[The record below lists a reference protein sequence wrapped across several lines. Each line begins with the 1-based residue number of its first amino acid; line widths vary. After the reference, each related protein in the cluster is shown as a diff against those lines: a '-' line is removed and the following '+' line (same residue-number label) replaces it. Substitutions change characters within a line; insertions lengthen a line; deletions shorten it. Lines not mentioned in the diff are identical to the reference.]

1 MSDVVGRIFLHG
13 LESSGHGFKAKLLRS
28 IFPAML
34 TPDFR
39 GTLEER
45 MEQLTPIMAER
56 QSWIIVGSSFG
67 GLMGALGAAAAAGG
81 DARGHPQ
88 QVRKLVLLAPAL
100 TRPQFADAP
109 PAPIAVPVVAYHGRG
124 DTVIPLEPTRA
135 LAERV
140 FSNLTFHVV
149 DDNHMLRATVQSI
162 DWHTLLRTA

>member
-67 GLMGALGAAAAAGG
+67 GLMGALFAC
-81 DARGHPQ
+81 RHPQ

>member
-34 TPDFR
+34 TPDFH
-39 GTLEER
+39 GALEER
-45 MEQLTPIMAER
+45 MEQLAPIMAER
-56 QSWIIVGSSFG
+56 PAWIIVGSSFG
-67 GLMGALGAAAAAGG
+67 GLMGALFACQ
-81 DARGHPQ
+81 HPQ

-100 TRPQFADAP
+100 TRPQFADDP
-109 PAPIAVPVVAYHGRG
+109 PAPVAVPVVAYHGRG

-149 DDNHMLRATVQSI
+149 DDNHMLRTTVQSI
-162 DWHTLLRTA
+162 DWQTLLRAV

>member
-34 TPDFR
+34 TPDFC

-67 GLMGALGAAAAAGG
+67 GLMGALFAC
-81 DARGHPQ
+81 RHPQ